1 VLKKSIAQVARNLN
15 IEYNKNF
22 RKPVF
27 FEYNLLNFTGG
38 IVMQNNKMFQNM
50 MKQIE
55 NVGTKVSR
63 LQEELANKTV
73 SATSGGGMVTVTA
86 NGQKEIV
93 SIKIEK
99 DVVNPDDVELLED
112 LVCAAVNEALFR
124 CQEMISN
131 EMSKLT
137 GGLKIPGLM

>member
-1 VLKKSIAQVARNLN
+1 
-15 IEYNKNF
+15 
-22 RKPVF
+22 
-27 FEYNLLNFTGG
+27 
-38 IVMQNNKMFQNM
+38 MQNNKMFQNM

-55 NVGTKVSR
+55 NVGTKVSK
-63 LQEELANKTV
+63 LQEELAEKTV

-99 DVVNPDDVELLED
+99 DVVNPDDIELLED
-112 LVCAAVNEALFR
+112 LVCAAVNEALSR
-124 CQEMISN
+124 CQEMISG

>member
-1 VLKKSIAQVARNLN
+1 MQKKMLQ
-15 IEYNKNF
+15 
-22 RKPVF
+22 
-27 FEYNLLNFTGG
+27 G
-38 IVMQNNKMFQNM
+38 M

-55 NVGTKVSR
+55 NMGAKVSQI
-63 LQEELANKTV
+63 QEELAEKTV

-93 SIKIEK
+93 SVKIEK
-99 DVVNPDDVELLED
+99 DVVNPDDIELLED
-112 LVCAAVNEALFR
+112 LICAAVNEALSR
-124 CQEMISN
+124 AQEMISG

>member
-1 VLKKSIAQVARNLN
+1 
-15 IEYNKNF
+15 
-22 RKPVF
+22 
-27 FEYNLLNFTGG
+27 
-38 IVMQNNKMFQNM
+38 MQNNKMFQNM

-55 NVGTKVSR
+55 NVGTKVSK
-63 LQEELANKTV
+63 LQEELAEKTV

-99 DVVNPDDVELLED
+99 DVVNPDDIELLED
-112 LVCAAVNEALFR
+112 LVCAAVNEALSR
-124 CQEMISN
+124 CQQMISG

>member
-1 VLKKSIAQVARNLN
+1 
-15 IEYNKNF
+15 
-22 RKPVF
+22 
-27 FEYNLLNFTGG
+27 
-38 IVMQNNKMFQNM
+38 MQNNKMFQNM

-55 NVGTKVSR
+55 NVGTKVSK
-63 LQEELANKTV
+63 LQEELAEKTV

-99 DVVNPDDVELLED
+99 DVVNPDDIELLED
-112 LVCAAVNEALFR
+112 LVCAAVNEALSR
-124 CQEMISN
+124 CQEMVSN

>member
-1 VLKKSIAQVARNLN
+1 
-15 IEYNKNF
+15 
-22 RKPVF
+22 
-27 FEYNLLNFTGG
+27 
-38 IVMQNNKMFQNM
+38 
-50 MKQIE
+50 
-55 NVGTKVSR
+55 
-63 LQEELANKTV
+63 
-73 SATSGGGMVTVTA
+73 MVTVTA